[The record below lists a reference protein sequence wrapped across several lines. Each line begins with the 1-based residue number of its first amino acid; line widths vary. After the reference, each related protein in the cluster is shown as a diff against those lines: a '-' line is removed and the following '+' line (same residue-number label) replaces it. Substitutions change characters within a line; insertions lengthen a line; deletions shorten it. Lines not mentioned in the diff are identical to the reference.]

1 MTAVHWPT
9 GLGPGPNKANEAA
22 QSNAVWV
29 QYFDIRYPYKRRV
42 YWLGW
47 IIDFLSLKLMTLTKL
62 TSN

>member
-42 YWLGW
+42 YWLGS
-47 IIDFLSLKLMTLTKL
+47 IIKLNTLTKL